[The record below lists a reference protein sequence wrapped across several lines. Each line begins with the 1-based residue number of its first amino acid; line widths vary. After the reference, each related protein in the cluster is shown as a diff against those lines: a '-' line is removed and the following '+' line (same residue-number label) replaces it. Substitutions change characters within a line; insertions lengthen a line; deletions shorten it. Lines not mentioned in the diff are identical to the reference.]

1 MEKDAFQEFRLEVID
16 RLARIETKMDA
27 LEKKNNGHSNGNGK
41 LTALLVDLT
50 KMIVAA
56 AIGVLAGA
64 RVAG

>member
-1 MEKDAFQEFRLEVID
+1 MEKDEFRSFKDEVID

-27 LEKKNNGHSNGNGK
+27 LEKKNGNGK
-41 LTALLVDLT
+41 HTTLLVDLI

-56 AIGVLAGA
+56 AIGVLAGF